1 MGQRNSSNSNEGSE
15 RERCLEGSSC
25 RPGRSE
31 TTEYNYYI
39 APLTE
44 DICPFLEMPPNI
56 VEIVCSF
63 LNLRDL
69 SSLSQA
75 SKAVDN
81 FVGEFLRHECCSA
94 AVIES
99 YRKFARDY
107 GGNLATLSER
117 RILEDINRRISLV
130 QSPGERSLP
139 VILISQQESGPER
152 EKEMENV
159 SRVALYKMLHHRTMF
174 TNVVQRVSLCD
185 PRVHFPHRG
194 SGYVTTPVD
203 RDLGRNIVS
212 VDNVCWLQF
221 STTFSAVEAGDYR
234 ISVLMKVTP
243 DLSLPHRS
251 GDYTEWTVHYPRDL
265 DHNELN
271 VRVDKSWWNKLK
283 TGGTPQ
289 SGSNNLIVE
298 SESNSGWFRVIIPKI
313 TVSKP
318 GEIWFDM
325 KDVVCPY
332 WKSGLCFDFIQL
344 SKI

>member
-1 MGQRNSSNSNEGSE
+1 MGQRNSVNLNEGSE

-25 RPGRSE
+25 RSGQA
-31 TTEYNYYI
+31 TESNYYI

-44 DICPFLEMPPNI
+44 DICPLLEMPPNI
-56 VEIVCSF
+56 VERVCSF

-69 SSLSQA
+69 SSLSQT
-75 SKAVDN
+75 SKEVDN

-107 GGNLATLSER
+107 GENLATLRER
-117 RILEDINRRISLV
+117 RVLEDIHRRISLV
-130 QSPGERSLP
+130 PSRSEISLP
-139 VILISQQESGPER
+139 VILISQQQTGPED
-152 EKEMENV
+152 ENI
-159 SRVALYKMLHHRTMF
+159 SRVAQYKMLHYRTMF

-194 SGYVTTPVD
+194 TGYVTTPID
-203 RDLGRNIVS
+203 RDLGRKIVS
-212 VDNVCWLQF
+212 VDNVCWLSF
-221 STTFSAVEAGDYR
+221 STTFDAVEAGDYS
-234 ISVLMKVTP
+234 ISVLMKVTAE
-243 DLSLPHRS
+243 LSMPHRS
-251 GDYTEWTVHYPRDL
+251 EDYTEWTVHYPRDL

-271 VRVDKSWWNKLK
+271 VRVYKNWWNKLK
-283 TGGTPQ
+283 NGVIPQ

-298 SESNSGWFRVIIPKI
+298 SEQNSNWFRVIIPKI
-313 TVSKP
+313 TVCKP
-318 GEIWFDM
+318 GEVWFEM

-332 WKSGLCFDFIQL
+332 WKSGLCYDFIQI